1 MTEQPIVTA
10 TPGSR
15 TPAPPAEIDA
25 PTVPTSRRLMVLL
38 IVGGILVAAFFVW
51 RGFFTNPA
59 VPDNI
64 VALSG
69 RIEGDDSA
77 VAPKTGGRILEIR
90 AREGDSVKVGDVIA
104 ILDDEQ
110 VRAREQAAR
119 AALAQAEAQARSA
132 SAQMAVLQEQ
142 LHGDQLLTEQSKV
155 DVDGRVRQAE
165 ADLAAAQADL
175 AEHQAAYDLA
185 LFDRDA
191 YTKLARSGAVSE
203 RQGKQ
208 AAALAEQDA
217 AAVAAGKR
225 RVEASQGALT
235 AAQAN
240 VANPSIRGS
249 LAAGV
254 ERQLAQQE
262 AQVASATASIAQAK
276 AQLAEAQAN
285 RQDLTVTAPFAG
297 TVITRAAE
305 PGEVVQAGT
314 AIITLLDLGKVYLR
328 GYVPEG
334 QIGKVALGQLA
345 HVFLDSNPQQ
355 ALDASVT
362 RIDPQATFTPENTY
376 FRDDRVKQVVGVK
389 LQLKQGI
396 GFAKPGMPADGEILA
411 QGNSWPAGRESR

>member
-1 MTEQPIVTA
+1 MTEQPIVTT

-38 IVGGILVAAFFVW
+38 IVGSILLGAFFLW
-51 RGFFTNPA
+51 RGFFANPA
-59 VPDNI
+59 VPDKI

-77 VAPKTGGRILEIR
+77 VAPKTAGRILEIR
-90 AREGDSVKVGDVIA
+90 AREGDIVKVGDVIA

-132 SAQMAVLQEQ
+132 SAQMAVLREQ

-155 DVDGRVRQAE
+155 DVDGRVHQAE

-191 YTKLARSGAVSE
+191 YTKLAQSGAVSE

-225 RVEASQGALT
+225 RVEAAQGALT

-334 QIGKVALGQLA
+334 QIGKVALGQPA
-345 HVFLDSNPQQ
+345 HVFLDSNPKQ